1 MPVTSPTILLVIYG
15 QASVL
20 DHVADLSVNKSGT
33 VQVRNILVATGSKA
47 QKIPIDGNEHGIISD
62 EILALDRLPQR

>member
-1 MPVTSPTILLVIYG
+1 MERYFLKGRSKTCDFVTPNM
-15 QASVL
+15 
-20 DHVADLSVNKSGT
+20 VANGLGA